1 MTLRAGNLT
10 IAVPYYGCDK
20 NCPYCVSKMTG
31 NFKNNRNKFLRNFR
45 KVKTTANAADV
56 FSVLITGK
64 GEPLITLEK
73 DESIIALT
81 LLYFNGFNLEIQT
94 NGLLL
99 SENVVNFL
107 DEYKVDTIALSIDS
121 FEELLDFENIIGYIK
136 SRDMSVR
143 VTVNLSSLSFPCENL
158 TINLLNKCKEFDVD
172 HFKMNPVSIPEGLE
186 DTPQGKFISSMD
198 MEPINDNMKELE
210 NICLDNG
217 PPFGALNYG
226 PYLYDVDGISV
237 SSPSLCIQESH
248 KISDLR
254 SLIYLQDGHLYTSWK
269 TKASKIF

>member
-10 IAVPYYGCDK
+10 IAVPYYGCNK
-20 NCPYCVSKMTG
+20 NCPYCISQMTG
-31 NFKNNRNKFLRNFR
+31 NFKNNKNKFLRNFR
-45 KVKTTANAADV
+45 TVKTTANAADV

-73 DESIIALT
+73 DESTFTLT

-94 NGLLL
+94 NGILLN
-99 SENVVNFL
+99 ENTVDFL
-107 DEYKVDTIALSIDS
+107 DEYKVDTIAISIDS
-121 FEELLDFENIIGYIK
+121 LQELLDFEQIIGYIK
-136 SRDMSVR
+136 SKDMSVR
-143 VTVNLSSLSFPCENL
+143 ITMNLSSLSFPCENL
-158 TINLLNKCKEFDVD
+158 TEKLLSKCKEFDVD
-172 HFKMNPVSIPEGLE
+172 HFKMNPVSVPEGLE
-186 DTPQGKFISSMD
+186 DTTQGRFISNMD
-198 MEPINDNMKELE
+198 MKPIERNISTLKE
-210 NICLDNG
+210 ICLKNE

-226 PYLYDVDGISV
+226 PYLYDVDGILV

-248 KISDLR
+248 KVSDLR